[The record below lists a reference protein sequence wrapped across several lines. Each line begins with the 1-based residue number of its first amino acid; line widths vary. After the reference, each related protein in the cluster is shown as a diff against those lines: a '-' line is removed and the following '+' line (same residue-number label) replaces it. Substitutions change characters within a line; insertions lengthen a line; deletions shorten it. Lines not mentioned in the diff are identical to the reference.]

1 MFRTE
6 SLLTA
11 PNRAVESA
19 NGVTYAYR
27 RLGDAASAPPLVL
40 LQHFRGN
47 LDNWDP
53 ALVDALASMREVIL
67 FDNAGVGGSTGS
79 TPRTVTAMAHD
90 ALRFL
95 EALEL
100 REVDMLGFSLGGFVA
115 QELVLIRPR
124 LVRRLV
130 LAGTGPQG
138 GEDMHGFTDDV
149 FANATRDEPG
159 AEDLLALFFERSETS
174 IAAGWEFV
182 RRIFARTDDRDA
194 ATTLETRDA
203 QLDAIHTWGIPD
215 PSRLDRLAGITQP
228 VLIANGDNDR
238 VVPTRNSYLL
248 ADRLP
253 TAQLRIYPDAGHG
266 FLFQYPAQFSAQVG
280 AFLSPTNNH
289 NRAPGASDGR
299 SSWVGQ

>member
-1 MFRTE
+1 MFTTD

-11 PNRAVESA
+11 PNRAVEAA
-19 NGVTYAYR
+19 NGVTYAFR
-27 RLGDAASAPPLVL
+27 RLGEPSIARPLVL

-100 REVDMLGFSLGGFVA
+100 EEVDLLGFSLGGFVA
-115 QELVLIRPR
+115 QELVLVRPR

-138 GEDMHGFTDDV
+138 GEDMHGFGDDV
-149 FANATRDEPG
+149 YVSATRDEPG
-159 AEDLLALFFERSETS
+159 ADDLLALFFERSDTS
-174 IAAGWEFV
+174 VEAGWRFV
-182 RRIFARTDDRDA
+182 ERIFARGEDRDA
-194 ATTLETRDA
+194 ATTLATRDA

-215 PSRLDRLAGITQP
+215 PGKLDRLAGIRQP
-228 VLIANGDNDR
+228 VLVANGDNDR
-238 VVPTRNSYLL
+238 VVPTRNSHLL

-253 TAQLRIYPDAGHG
+253 DARLRIYPDAGHG
-266 FLFQYPAQFSAQVG
+266 FLFQYPHEFAADVQG
-280 AFLSPTNNH
+280 FL
-289 NRAPGASDGR
+289 A
-299 SSWVGQ
+299 

>member
-6 SLLTA
+6 SLLAA
-11 PNRAVESA
+11 PNRTVEAA

-27 RLGDAASAPPLVL
+27 RLGRAETGTPPLVL
-40 LQHFRGN
+40 LQHYRGN

-53 ALVDALASMREVIL
+53 ALVDVLARSREVIL
-67 FDNAGVGGSTGS
+67 FDNAGVGGSTGT

-100 REVDMLGFSLGGFVA
+100 HEIDVLGFSLGGFVA

-138 GEDMHGFTDDV
+138 GEDMHGFADDV
-149 FANATRDEPG
+149 YASATRDEPG

-174 IAAGWEFV
+174 VAAGREFV
-182 RRIFARTDDRDA
+182 QRIFTRTEDRDA
-194 ATTLETRDA
+194 DTTLAARDA

-215 PSRLDRLAGITQP
+215 PSKLGRLAGITQP
-228 VLIANGDNDR
+228 VLVANGDNDR
-238 VVPTRNSYLL
+238 MVPTRNSHLL

-253 TAQLRIYPDAGHG
+253 DARLQIYPDAGHG
-266 FLFQYPAQFSAQVG
+266 FLFQYPAEFSAEVE
-280 AFLSPTNNH
+280 AFLKESV
-289 NRAPGASDGR
+289 A
-299 SSWVGQ
+299 

>member
-1 MFRTE
+1 MFTTE

-11 PNRAVESA
+11 PNRTVEAA

-27 RLGDAASAPPLVL
+27 RLGDASSAPPLVL

-53 ALVDALASMREVIL
+53 ALVDTLAVTREVIM
-67 FDNAGVGGSTGS
+67 FDNAGVGASTGS

-130 LAGTGPQG
+130 LAGTGPRG
-138 GEDMHGFTDDV
+138 GEDMHGFADDV

-194 ATTLETRDA
+194 ATTLATRDA
-203 QLDAIHTWGIPD
+203 QLDAIHAWGIPD
-215 PSRLDRLAGITQP
+215 PSKLDRLAGITQP
-228 VLIANGDNDR
+228 VLVAGGDNDR
-238 VVPTRNSYLL
+238 MVPTRNSHLL
-248 ADRLP
+248 AIRLP
-253 TAQLRIYPDAGHG
+253 DARLQLYPDAGHG
-266 FLFQYPAQFSAQVG
+266 FLFQYPGEFSAEVE
-280 AFLSPTNNH
+280 AFLSPTNDH
-289 NRAPGASDGR
+289 KR
-299 SSWVGQ
+299 

>member
-6 SLLTA
+6 SPLTA
-11 PNRAVESA
+11 PNRAVEAA

-27 RLGDAASAPPLVL
+27 RLGDASGGPPLVL

-67 FDNAGVGGSTGS
+67 FDNAGVGGSTGD

-95 EALEL
+95 EALGL

-124 LVRRLV
+124 LVHRLV

-138 GEDMHGFTDDV
+138 GEHMHGFADEV
-149 FANATRDEPG
+149 FANAMRDEPG
-159 AEDLLALFFERSETS
+159 AEDLLALFFERSVTS
-174 IAAGWEFV
+174 IAAGREFV
-182 RRIFARTDDRDA
+182 QRIFARTDDRDA
-194 ATTLETRDA
+194 DTTLETRDA
-203 QLDAIHTWGIPD
+203 QVDAIHTWGIPD
-215 PSRLDRLAGITQP
+215 PSRLERLAGITQP
-228 VLIANGDNDR
+228 VLVANGDNDR
-238 VVPTRNSYLL
+238 MVPTRNSYLL

-253 TAQLRIYPDAGHG
+253 NARLKIYPDAGHG
-266 FLFQYPAQFSAQVG
+266 FLFQYPAEFSAQVA
-280 AFLSPTNNH
+280 AFLSPTNSH
-289 NRAPGASDGR
+289 SRAPGASDGR
-299 SSWVGQ
+299 SSWVSQ

>member
-1 MFRTE
+1 MLSTD
-6 SLLTA
+6 SLLTT
-11 PNRAVESA
+11 PNQAVEAA
-19 NGVTYAYR
+19 NGVRYAFR
-27 RLGDAASAPPLVL
+27 RLGEASSAPPLVL
-40 LQHFRGN
+40 LQHYRGN

-67 FDNAGVGGSTGS
+67 FDSAGVGGSSGS
-79 TPRTVTAMAHD
+79 TPRTVTEMAHD
-90 ALRFL
+90 ALGFL

-100 REVDMLGFSLGGFVA
+100 QDVDLLGFSLGGFVA

-138 GEDMHGFTDDV
+138 GEDMHGFADDV
-149 FANATRDEPG
+149 YVSATRDEPA

-194 ATTLETRDA
+194 ETTLATRDA

-215 PSRLDRLAGITQP
+215 PSKLDRLAGIRQP
-228 VLIANGDNDR
+228 VLVANGDNDR
-238 VVPTRNSYLL
+238 MVPTRNSHRL
-248 ADRLP
+248 AERLP
-253 TAQLRIYPDAGHG
+253 DARLRIYPDAGHG
-266 FLFQYPAQFSAQVG
+266 FLFQYPCEFAAEVQT
-280 AFLSPTNNH
+280 FLARRTA
-289 NRAPGASDGR
+289 R
-299 SSWVGQ
+299 